1 MQSIHHEFRQSA
13 QRHSTVKSRQPDP
26 GERRV
31 NPVFRRPRT
40 TRTIKRLTRFLA
52 GLLIL
57 ASLGTTVR
65 PASVTLAWNPSPD
78 PTVKG
83 YNIYYWNSSVAT
95 SNILFA
101 AGMFS
106 VGAVTNATVTNLVAG
121 TTYTFAATTV
131 DASGVESLLSS
142 EVIYKIPTNA
152 VVIAPGNCPP
162 TLNALG
168 GLTINSNVAPQTV
181 NLTGITSGA
190 SNEVQT
196 LTVTATSSNTNLIGN
211 PTINY
216 TSPNT
221 NGTLSFTP
229 VFSRCGT
236 ATITVTVNDGGAS
249 NNLASRS
256 FLVTVGLAP
265 PSPTVQVRSTQARQ
279 FMLTVTGQV
288 GHTYDIQAT
297 QDFKTWTVIGTLTV
311 GASGS
316 LDFADTNTASFS
328 RRFYRTRG

>member
-1 MQSIHHEFRQSA
+1 M
-13 QRHSTVKSRQPDP
+13 
-26 GERRV
+26 
-31 NPVFRRPRT
+31 
-40 TRTIKRLTRFLA
+40 
-52 GLLIL
+52 
-57 ASLGTTVR
+57 
-65 PASVTLAWNPSPD
+65 TLAWNPSPH

-83 YNIYYWNSSVAT
+83 YNIYYWNSSAAT

-256 FLVTVGLAP
+256 FLVTVGRATVSHRAGSQH
-265 PSPTVQVRSTQARQ
+265 PSPAVHADCDRPGRPHLRHPGDARLQDLDRHRHPDGGSERLVGFCRHEHGEFFEALLSHTRMTANETVRPIVSGGRAMAGRSTP
-279 FMLTVTGQV
+279 LP
-288 GHTYDIQAT
+288 
-297 QDFKTWTVIGTLTV
+297 
-311 GASGS
+311 
-316 LDFADTNTASFS
+316 
-328 RRFYRTRG
+328 